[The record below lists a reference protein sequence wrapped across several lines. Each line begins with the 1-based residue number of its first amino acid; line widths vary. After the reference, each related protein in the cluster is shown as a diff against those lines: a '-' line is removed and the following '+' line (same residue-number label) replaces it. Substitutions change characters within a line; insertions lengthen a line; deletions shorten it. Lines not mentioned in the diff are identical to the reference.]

1 MSKILYVN
9 QLQLNDPNI
18 APVLTTMSPCFDWKR
33 YQDLISLNQHAGACY
48 WRTGIN
54 NFPFKN
60 DLIDSYGFGVPTYDP
75 SFDLSFTDITDQL
88 ACDLLKT
95 KKDKP
100 WLMLYSGGI
109 DSTVMIV
116 ALLKNLSKDDRSN
129 VVIACSQHSVVENP
143 RFFYNHIR
151 PNFQI
156 VDSTSIK
163 FGQELLQKY
172 HTFDGSPA
180 DQLYGPGIKETLA
193 TGNKSLLKD
202 WRRDPDELLQSFER
216 LCGIGNSHWYYEL
229 ARENI
234 DSTDIP
240 VNNYYDFFWWT
251 AFNLWWPGEIIQ
263 QFKKFQ
269 KNDGYTTLE
278 TFRNNFNSW
287 YSTADYQRWSMNNH
301 LDVRYSTNLAHRKL
315 GSKQYIYEF
324 DRNEYYY
331 HFKTKSASIGRPENI
346 KSWFCLTDDNQ
357 SLYLD
362 RDLDQILSLL
372 PDHIN
377 RS

>member
-9 QLQLNDPNI
+9 QAQLNDPNI
-18 APVLTTMSPCFDWKR
+18 APVLPTLHSCFDWKR
-33 YQDLISLNQHAGACY
+33 YQDLISLNLHAGAFY
-48 WRTGIN
+48 WRTGTN

-95 KKDKP
+95 KMDKP

-116 ALLKNLSKDDRSN
+116 ALLKNFSKHELSN

-143 RFFYNHIR
+143 RFFYDHIR

-163 FGQELLQKY
+163 FGQELLAKY
-172 HTFDGSPA
+172 HAFEGEPA
-180 DQLYGPGIKETLA
+180 DMLYGPGAKLVMTN
-193 TGNKSLLKD
+193 GNQSLLKD
-202 WRRDPDELLQSFER
+202 WRKDPDELLHCFER
-216 LCGIGNSHWYYEL
+216 VCGKGNSRWYYEL

-234 DSTDIP
+234 DSTGIP
-240 VNNYYDFFWWT
+240 VNNYYDFFWWK
-251 AFNLWWPGEIIQ
+251 AFNLWWPGVIIQ
-263 QFKKFQ
+263 AFRKYQ
-269 KNDGYTTLE
+269 KYDGYTTLE
-278 TFRNNFNSW
+278 TFRNNFNGW
-287 YSTADYQRWSMNNH
+287 YNTAEYQLWAMNNH

-315 GSKQYIYEF
+315 GSKQYIYDF
-324 DRNEYYY
+324 DRNEHYY
-331 HFKTKSASIGRPENI
+331 HFKTKSASIGRRENS

-362 RDLDQILSLL
+362 RDLDQILRLL